1 MYIAAR
7 MNQFE
12 MEDTSFEF
20 VINVSRQGNNVK
32 VKLNLKRTEISA
44 LIFC

>member
-32 VKLNLKRTEISA
+32 VKLNLKRTEISV
-44 LIFC
+44 LMFC

>member
-1 MYIAAR
+1 MYIAAS

-12 MEDTSFEF
+12 TEDTSFEF

>member
-1 MYIAAR
+1 

-12 MEDTSFEF
+12 MEGTSFEF

-32 VKLNLKRTEISA
+32 VKLNLKRTEISV